1 MVNNVLLISLF
12 FIFLGFLANQGVQII
27 SSNQRG
33 IDLFSDSYGL
43 LSDIDDEVGAI
54 DDIVIYGLMFAVIVA

>member
-1 MVNNVLLISLF
+1 VVNNVLLISLF

-33 IDLFSDSYGL
+33 VDLFSDSYGL